1 MYGLYELQ
9 KWKTRKFTMVIA
21 WTKQAGAKGDFR
33 HESQMGHAIEPPMTV
48 VCVHWHRMRKKKDVV
63 YGLLFFLQDLADLR
77 FTNPIR
83 NPCSNSSLLM
93 WLLVVSNWR
102 SIKVFCKAKSKSRN
116 HLQIFSR
123 RNKKLEYTAT
133 NRFNTH
139 AYVYIWIF
147 HFYLCERM
155 ACIRSKSRNSA
166 HLPWS

>member
-1 MYGLYELQ
+1 
-9 KWKTRKFTMVIA
+9 MVIA
-21 WTKQAGAKGDFR
+21 WTKQAGAKGHFR
-33 HESQMGHAIEPPMTV
+33 HESVMGHAIGPSTTV
-48 VCVHWHRMRKKKDVV
+48 AHVHRQHLRKKKDVV

-83 NPCSNSSLLM
+83 NPCLNSSLLM
-93 WLLVVSNWR
+93 WLLVVSNRR

-139 AYVYIWIF
+139 AYVYI
-147 HFYLCERM
+147 
-155 ACIRSKSRNSA
+155 
-166 HLPWS
+166 